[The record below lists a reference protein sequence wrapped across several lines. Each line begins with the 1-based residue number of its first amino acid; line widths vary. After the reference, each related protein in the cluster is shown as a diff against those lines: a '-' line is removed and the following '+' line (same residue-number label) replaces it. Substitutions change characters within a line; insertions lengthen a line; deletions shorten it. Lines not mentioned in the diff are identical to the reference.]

1 MEEET
6 LTLKPHPPT
15 SDEEGDPNHDADTAM
30 ADLLHQNPNSPPN
43 SGSDSDSDSDS
54 DSEDDEA
61 QDNLQL
67 QTLENDLAINPSNYD
82 AHVQYIKLLRKIGD
96 IEKLRRAREAM
107 SELFPLTPAMWQD
120 WARDESSLIAG
131 TESFSAIEKLYERGV
146 SDYLVSSGSYYANMM
161 KISLCI

>member
-6 LTLKPHPPT
+6 LTSKPHPPT

-30 ADLLHQNPNSPPN
+30 ADLPHQNPNSPPN
-43 SGSDSDSDSDS
+43 SGSDSDS

-82 AHVQYIKLLRKIGD
+82 AHVQVLLSLDIYLFGCLEKLQCKRKITQENGISGD
-96 IEKLRRAREAM
+96 
-107 SELFPLTPAMWQD
+107 F
-120 WARDESSLIAG
+120 
-131 TESFSAIEKLYERGV
+131 F
-146 SDYLVSSGSYYANMM
+146 
-161 KISLCI
+161 